1 MKFSRILYERNS
13 SVNPTNNASHA
24 VSAADLTY
32 NDLADLGNWAVLT
45 LFADFSDWN
54 TIFNGLRI
62 LTFPYL
68 AALNLR

>member
-45 LFADFSDWN
+45 LFADFADWN
-54 TIFNGLRI
+54 TIF
-62 LTFPYL
+62 
-68 AALNLR
+68 